1 MRISDWSSDVC
12 SSDLIYRDPSVT
24 VRVERSRDTRRNSTI
39 LMGISPSLDA
49 NGKEDGPKKN
59 RRPMGA
65 AGVYITPILSSGRPP
80 SAHADRAVPGACG
93 YSSGTPRPYRLR
105 QSRRED
111 VCTLDTN
118 TTLV

>member
-39 LMGISPSLDA
+39 PMGISTSLDA

-65 AGVYITPILSSGRPP
+65 AGLYLTPLLSSGRPS
-80 SAHADRAVPGACG
+80 SARAGRAAPCG
-93 YSSGTPRPYRLR
+93 SGYAAR
-105 QSRRED
+105 QSVVDGQSVSVR
-111 VCTLDTN
+111 VDTGGDCI
-118 TTLV
+118 LKKK